1 MADKPKKKE
10 DKKAD
15 KKPAPQAPGVPPRL
29 RDLYHKEVVP
39 QMRERFG
46 YKNAMQVPRIEK
58 VVLNVGVGVAVQ
70 EPKQLDNA
78 ISDISLITGQRPV
91 VTRAKKSISNFKIR
105 EGMRIG
111 LKVTLRRERM
121 YYFLD
126 KLFNVVMP
134 RLRDF
139 QGVSPDSLDGRGNFA
154 MGVREQIVFPEID
167 YDKVDKTRGMD
178 IIIVTS
184 ARTDEEA
191 RHLLRLMGLPF
202 AERRTPQ
209 EVAAAS
215 A

>member
-1 MADKPKKKE
+1 MADKAKKKGKQE
-10 DKKAD
+10 TAQ
-15 KKPAPQAPGVPPRL
+15 PRAWIGSRL
-29 RDLYHKEVVP
+29 RDVYHNEVVP
-39 QMRERFG
+39 QMQERFG

-58 VVLNVGVGVAVQ
+58 VIVNVGMGAAVQ

-78 ISDISLITGQRPV
+78 VSDITLITGQRPV

-105 EGMRIG
+105 KGMRIG

-121 YYFLD
+121 YHFLD

-139 QGVSPDSLDGRGNFA
+139 QGVSPDSLDGRGNFS
-154 MGVREQIVFPEID
+154 MGIREQIVFPEID
-167 YDKVDKTRGMD
+167 YDKIDKTRGMD

-184 ARTDEEA
+184 AQSDEEA

-202 AERRTPQ
+202 AVRRSPR
-209 EVAAAS
+209 EAAVAGV
-215 A
+215 